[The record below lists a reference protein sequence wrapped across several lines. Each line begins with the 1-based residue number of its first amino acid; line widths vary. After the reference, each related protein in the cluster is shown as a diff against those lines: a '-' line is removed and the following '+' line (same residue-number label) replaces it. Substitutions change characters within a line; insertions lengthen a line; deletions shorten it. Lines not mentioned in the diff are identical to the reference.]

1 MNATPSSS
9 HSPRVIAEAISEW
22 IDRDVEPWFP
32 SMSPALVAGSPA
44 WQLIGD
50 ARAYGTARWMSGNT
64 DGPRN
69 VVGKLLIGGHE
80 VLVEI
85 LPDALEQ
92 RFNHLT
98 LVSAAEA
105 IAAQYALV
113 SAVGVLNEIPSLAG
127 SVGHV
132 VRAVHVLSA
141 GLGYDVSHSE
151 PTIPFS
157 IFVSVP
163 ALGEKDSAI
172 RVAESILHEAMHL
185 QLTLME
191 EALPMVATEAEGFSP
206 WQRRNRP
213 VRGLLHGM
221 YVFSVIKRFMDVVCE
236 LRPELGFKAK
246 QRRSEIEEEVASL
259 DDFSR
264 HLTVPGRALYARCID
279 VFRDTAHVRKSLKR
293 PMP

>member
-1 MNATPSSS
+1 MNATQSSS
-9 HSPRVIAEAISEW
+9 HSPRVIAESISGW

-32 SMSPALVAGSPA
+32 SMSPSLVAGSSA
-44 WQLIGD
+44 WQSMD
-50 ARAYGTARWMSGNT
+50 ARAYGTARWMSSNP

-69 VVGKLLIGGHE
+69 AVGKMLIGGHD

-85 LPDALEQ
+85 LPDELDQ
-92 RFNHLT
+92 RFSHLT
-98 LVSAAEA
+98 LVNATEAMAAKYALISAAD
-105 IAAQYALV
+105 
-113 SAVGVLNEIPSLAG
+113 VLNEVPSLAN

-132 VRAVHVLSA
+132 VRALHVLSA

-191 EALPMVATEAEGFSP
+191 EALPMVATEAKGFSP
-206 WQRRNRP
+206 WQGRNRP

-221 YVFSVIKRFMDVVCE
+221 YVFSVIARFMDILCE
-236 LRPELGFKAK
+236 LRPELGLKAK
-246 QRRSEIEEEVASL
+246 QRRSEIEEEIAYL

-264 HLTVPGRALYARCID
+264 HLTVPGQALYARCID
-279 VFRDTAHVRKSLKR
+279 VFRSKAPH
-293 PMP
+293 